1 MEFFRTGAK
10 LRLSTWDKHKKAFI
24 ELIPAIDPNMKGQPK
39 PGEKRYAYDKAI
51 RISFTGPDLLTGA
64 FKFIGMSHG
73 IKCELEKFADLS
85 KSTHVESNDKK
96 KLTVKPLD
104 NSTGISIYITEGA
117 KKANINLSFEE
128 SYAIGKWFETAADY
142 FIKMDIAEDN
152 ARASA
157 NEQPQ
162 E

>member
-10 LRLSTWDKHKKAFI
+10 LRLSAWDKHKKAFI

-51 RISFTGPDLLTGA
+51 RISFSGPDVLIA
-64 FKFIGMSHG
+64 AYKFIGMSHG
-73 IKCELEKFADLS
+73 LKHELEKYADLS

-96 KLTVKPLD
+96 KLVVKPGTT
-104 NSTGISIYITEGA
+104 SGVSIFLSQGDQKVNIT
-117 KKANINLSFEE
+117 LSLEE
-128 SYAIGKWFETAADY
+128 AYAIGKWFEIVADR
-142 FIKMDIAEDN
+142 FIKVDIDEDN
-152 ARASA
+152 TKGSA
-157 NEQPQ
+157 DKTE